1 MNTNTKTTTS
11 AAREYNW
18 AVREVGSCTTRVNTF
33 RTTSD
38 HWVEIRTREDARGTY
53 VSVRV
58 QNDNAFFDACCVSFY
73 GINREVLAADFAN
86 DYLESV
92 ALEDI
97 CKHFDEI
104 CTQFGRYEE

>member
-1 MNTNTKTTTS
+1 MNTNTNTTTP
-11 AAREYNW
+11 AAREYIW
-18 AVREVGSCTTRVNTF
+18 AIREVGSHTIRVNTF
-33 RTTSD
+33 RTTTD
-38 HWVEIRTREDARGTY
+38 HWVEVRTREDSRGVH

-58 QNDNAFFDACCVSFY
+58 QNGDAFFDACCVSFY

-97 CKHFDEI
+97 CEHFDEI
-104 CTQFGRYEE
+104 CTQFGRCEE